1 MNPKLLFSI
10 LCLLFFWETNIA
22 QDKSNTKFGKVSPED
37 FAPKSYAID
46 SNANAVVIADIGS
59 SRIVGNTKGW
69 FSIEFKRYCRAHILN
84 KNGFDIATEEINLYS
99 DGNLEEKLSDLKAV
113 TYNLEN
119 GKVIETKLDKDNIFK
134 NKLSKNLV
142 EKKFTFPNIKEGSI
156 IEFEYTITS
165 DFLRYL
171 RSWTFQG
178 DYPTLWSEYNLRLPA
193 FFSYL
198 FLGQGYQ
205 KFFIQ
210 TRKDWQD
217 QYKVTE
223 TNGTEASQFYTIT
236 TAVTDYR
243 WVIKDAPALKD
254 EGYVSTVKNHVQK
267 IEFELTSKNEPL
279 EPHIYI
285 SSWPQVSEE
294 LMNQEDFGLPLS
306 KDMSWLSDA
315 AKTALSGANR
325 PLDKAKKIYEY
336 VRDNFTCTDYSE
348 VGLDHTLKNVLKAK
362 AGTVAEINLLLIAML
377 RYAGLD
383 ADPVILSTRTHG
395 YAYALYPIL
404 NKFNYVICDATIEGN
419 QVFLDATRPRLGFG
433 KLTPACYNGP
443 ARIINASA
451 TALEFSADSLMERK
465 MTSIMLTTNDKGEMV
480 GRLQQVPGYFESHEI
495 RETVK
500 EKGQDEFFKTVKKN
514 YGQEV
519 ELISP
524 HIDSLNN
531 LEESVGISYNFQV
544 KQENENILYVN
555 PMFGEGY
562 KENPFKSAQRYYP
575 VEMPYAS
582 DETYVFSMIVPQG
595 YVVDELPKSVIVKL
609 NDAGDGQFEYI
620 VSESNGTIS
629 MRSRIQLKRAYY
641 QPAEY
646 DLLREFFNL
655 VVKKHN
661 EQIVLKKKK

>member
-1 MNPKLLFSI
+1 MNRKLLLSI
-10 LCLLFFWETNIA
+10 LCLFFFCVAAMA
-22 QDKSNTKFGKVSPED
+22 QDKSSAKFGKLTPED
-37 FAPKSYAID
+37 FAPKVYSID
-46 SNANAVVIADIGS
+46 SNASAVVIADIGS

-69 FSIEFKRYCRAHILN
+69 FSIEFKRYRRVHILN
-84 KNGFDIATEEINLYS
+84 KNGFDVATEEIYLNS
-99 DGNLEEKLSDLKAV
+99 DGDREEKLSDLRAV

-119 GKVIETKLDKDNIFK
+119 GKVVETKLDKDNIFK
-134 NKLSKNLV
+134 DKLSKNLV
-142 EKKFTFPNIKEGSI
+142 ERKFTFPNIKEGSI
-156 IEFEYTITS
+156 IEFEYTIVS
-165 DFLRYL
+165 DFLSYL

-178 DYPTLWSEYNLRLPA
+178 DYPTLWSEYNLRLPS

-210 TRKDWQD
+210 SRKDWQD
-217 QYKVTE
+217 QYKITE
-223 TNGTEASQFYTIT
+223 TNGTEASQYYTIT

-254 EGYVSTVKNHVQK
+254 EGYVSTIKNHVQK

-279 EPHIYI
+279 EPRIYI
-285 SSWPQVSEE
+285 SSWPQVAEE

-306 KDMSWLSDA
+306 KDLSWLSDA
-315 AKTALSGANR
+315 AKTALRGTSS
-325 PLDKAKKIYEY
+325 PLEKAKKIYEY

-348 VGLDHTLKNVLKAK
+348 AGLDHPLKNVLKTK
-362 AGTVAEINLLLIAML
+362 SGTVAEINMLLTAML

-395 YAYALYPIL
+395 YTYALYPIL
-404 NKFNYVICDATIEGN
+404 NKFNYVICDATIDGK
-419 QVFLDATRPRLGFG
+419 QIFLDATRPRLGFG
-433 KLTPACYNGP
+433 KLIPACYNGH

-451 TALEFSADSLMERK
+451 PAIEFSADSLMERK
-465 MTSIMLTTNDKGEMV
+465 MTSIMLTTDDKGEMI
-480 GRLQQVPGYFESHEI
+480 GQLQQVPGYFESHEI

-500 EKGQDEFFKTVKKN
+500 EKGPDDFFKTVKKN
-514 YGQEV
+514 YAQEV
-519 ELISP
+519 ELVSP
-524 HIDSLNN
+524 RIDSLNN
-531 LEESVGISYNFQV
+531 LEESVVISYNFQM
-544 KQENENILYVN
+544 KQENGDILYIN
-555 PMFGEGY
+555 PMFAEGY
-562 KENPFKSAQRYYP
+562 KSNPFKSAQRYYP

-595 YVVDELPKSVIVKL
+595 YVIDELPKSIIVKL

-620 VSESNGTIS
+620 VTETNGTIS

-655 VVKKHN
+655 VVKKQN